1 MPGKMCSRSRTAEP
15 VLASE
20 APSHHHLRG
29 QWEPAGFGR
38 NNGVPMPPA
47 FGPPQTLK
55 SDYLSLNADSA
66 THFLALSIYSV
77 SSPEIVYALP
87 CRIIVKIEYF
97 HAHEVSR
104 PLLGI
109 LLLCYLSTPPS
120 THIPGILGPLQ
131 KAEVGPLSYLN
142 LVVRQTQSHLQGT
155 GVVVSGQACDL
166 VFGGICGAYRDRSL
180 NLA

>member
-1 MPGKMCSRSRTAEP
+1 MGTSWLWEEQRGTNATCLWSTPD
-15 VLASE
+15 SE
-20 APSHHHLRG
+20 VGLLDFECGLSHPFPSSVHLC
-29 QWEPAGFGR
+29 
-38 NNGVPMPPA
+38 
-47 FGPPQTLK
+47 
-55 SDYLSLNADSA
+55 
-66 THFLALSIYSV
+66 SV

-109 LLLCYLSTPPS
+109 LLLCYLSTPPR

-131 KAEVGPLSYLN
+131 MAEVGPLSYLN
-142 LVVRQTQSHLQGT
+142 LLVRQTQSHLQGT
-155 GVVVSGQACDL
+155 GVVVSGQACDQ
-166 VFGGICGAYRDRSL
+166 VFGGICGACTDRSL